1 MKHTLEMLR
10 NAGLRVW
17 MLTGDKV
24 ETATCIAISAKLI
37 SRTQS
42 IYTMCMKPGTRAEPA
57 DIWRDLNKFA
67 DEVVTKLSFQAP
79 LKIELI
85 HL

>member
-1 MKHTLEMLR
+1 MNSTVQEDVKHTLEMLR
-10 NAGLRVW
+10 NAGIRVW

-42 IYTMCMKPGTRAEPA
+42 IFTLCVKSKEDA
-57 DIWRDLNKFA
+57 WRLLNQFA
-67 DEVVTKLSFQAP
+67 DEV
-79 LKIELI
+79 LKHGFVETSL
-85 HL
+85 LC